1 MVDIRTSLHGGQK
14 GTLEIRIE
22 GQPLGGGGVAM
33 QASRV
38 TLGPPNEPSLYR
50 GQLVQLRGSHLM
62 ATVSNGNGAV
72 RLNVDLSIDQATQ
85 RVSGTATADSVS
97 GQGA

>member
-1 MVDIRTSLHGGQK
+1 
-14 GTLEIRIE
+14 
-22 GQPLGGGGVAM
+22 M

-50 GQLVQLRGSHLM
+50 GQLVQLRGSHLT
-62 ATVSNGNGAV
+62 ASVSNGNGAV
-72 RLNVDLSIDQATQ
+72 RLNADLSIDQATQ
-85 RVSGTATADSVS
+85 RVSGTVKADSVS

>member
-1 MVDIRTSLHGGQK
+1 
-14 GTLEIRIE
+14 
-22 GQPLGGGGVAM
+22 
-33 QASRV
+33 
-38 TLGPPNEPSLYR
+38 
-50 GQLVQLRGSHLM
+50 M

-97 GQGA
+97 GQGREPLAQESPLPRVLAGWRPGRAIGFEEHLAAHGPAPMPGLVGVTS